1 MFGERDIMEVHKD
14 MEEAGVKRHLW
25 LRWDSMGMNYVK
37 PLAPYVF
44 TQEEK
49 QPFKNFVSEMRAPI
63 GYVTTFKKHVAQTC
77 YIIWKTMTTT

>member
-1 MFGERDIMEVHKD
+1 
-14 MEEAGVKRHLW
+14 
-25 LRWDSMGMNYVK
+25 MGMNYVK

-77 YIIWKTMTTT
+77 YII